1 MGKLYHRVFRH
12 VDRRYAACLR
22 RDGLLNS
29 VLLIVLGLL
38 LIAGGFGGSRHVR
51 KPYDS
56 LVAWGAPVGLLVTL
70 TGITLLMIPNFF
82 G

>member
-1 MGKLYHRVFRH
+1 
-12 VDRRYAACLR
+12 
-22 RDGLLNS
+22 

>member
-1 MGKLYHRVFRH
+1 M
-12 VDRRYAACLR
+12 
-22 RDGLLNS
+22 LNS

-38 LIAGGFGGSRHVR
+38 LIAGGFGGSYQFRT
-51 KPYDS
+51 PYDS

-70 TGITLLMIPNFF
+70 TGITLLVIPNFF